1 MLWQGKPLKDYTK
14 EELMIIVES
23 IARIMRQQSARHAK
37 DLDTLFDPKED

>member
-37 DLDTLFDPKED
+37 DLDVLFNTKED